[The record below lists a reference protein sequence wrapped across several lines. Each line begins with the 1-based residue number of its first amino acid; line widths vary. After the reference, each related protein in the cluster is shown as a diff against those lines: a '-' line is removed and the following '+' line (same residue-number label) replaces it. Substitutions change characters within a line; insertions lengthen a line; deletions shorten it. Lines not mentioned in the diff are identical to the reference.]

1 MNDTNHATLRF
12 FAAFID
18 FGPALKCLL
27 LPHLLQAFLV
37 DVFGRSRRPSPSSSE
52 SSLTSAPG
60 ATAMP
65 HEEPAEHIGSCYLL
79 PKNFKSTEGRMQTTI
94 VSKRFQPIGQFS
106 AVYLIAK
113 PMPDFECDMRITY
126 AQHWKAH
133 WKGLDVGHRGMGNSF
148 TREKQ

>member
-18 FGPALKCLL
+18 FGPALKCLP

-37 DVFGRSRRPSPSSSE
+37 DIFGRSRRPSPSSSE

-79 PKNFKSTEGRMQTTI
+79 PKNFKSTEGRMQ
-94 VSKRFQPIGQFS
+94 
-106 AVYLIAK
+106 VYL
-113 PMPDFECDMRITY
+113 DD
-126 AQHWKAH
+126 
-133 WKGLDVGHRGMGNSF
+133 LDENTVPKSLMIGI
-148 TREKQ
+148 